1 MTIRYIALVLLLLLA
16 VISDNRTY
24 KIKNSLHGVFILIGL
39 GLGLWQNGL
48 KGGAMAMA
56 GMIIPILIL
65 LPLFALRMLGAGDI
79 KLFASIGAI
88 MGSGFVLNAMIYS
101 FLSGGLMALLL
112 MILRKNGRERLRHL
126 AAYMKTCFLT
136 LSLQPY
142 TDFNDKSDGAK
153 FRFSYAIACGCA
165 AAIVWG

>member
-1 MTIRYIALVLLLLLA
+1 M
-16 VISDNRTY
+16 
-24 KIKNSLHGVFILIGL
+24 GV

-48 KGGAMAMA
+48 KGGAMAIV
-56 GMIIPILIL
+56 GMLIPILIL

-79 KLFASIGAI
+79 KLFASVGAI
-88 MGSGFVLNAMIYS
+88 MGSRFVLNAMIYS

-126 AAYMKTCFLT
+126 ATYMKTCFLT

-165 AAIVWG
+165 TAIVWG

>member
-1 MTIRYIALVLLLLLA
+1 MAIRYTALILLLLLA
-16 VISDNRTY
+16 VISDRRTY
-24 KIKNSLHGVFILIGL
+24 KIKNSLHGVFILIGV
-39 GLGLWQNGL
+39 GLELWQNGL
-48 KGGAMAMA
+48 KGGSIAVVA
-56 GMIIPILIL
+56 MIIPILIL
-65 LPLFALRMLGAGDI
+65 FPLFALRMLGAGDI

-88 MGSGFVLNAMIYS
+88 MGSGFVLNAMVYS

-126 AAYMKTCFLT
+126 IAYMKTCFLT

-165 AAIVWG
+165 AVIVLG